1 MSSGDEIAAD
11 GADAGGK
18 PKRGKKLLII
28 IAAAVLLLGGGG
40 GGAAYMLLLG
50 GTPADGEHGEHAET
64 VEEEGPPPVFYEM
77 PEIVIRLEGGQ
88 GKYLKLAT
96 VLDLAPDRTP
106 EEIQA
111 VQPRL
116 MDQMQTYLIELKPE
130 DIRGTAGMYRMRQE
144 LLRRVNDAVP
154 GSTRDVLFKTLI
166 LQ

>member
-1 MSSGDEIAAD
+1 MSAGEEVVAD
-11 GADAGGK
+11 GAEAGAS
-18 PKRGKKLLII
+18 PKRSKKLLII

-40 GGAAYMLLLG
+40 GGAAYMLLFSG
-50 GTPADGEHGEHAET
+50 GGEEGEHAEAEQ
-64 VEEEGPPPVFYEM
+64 VEEEVPPVFYEM
-77 PEIVIRLEGGQ
+77 PEIVIRLDGGQ

-96 VLDLAPDRTP
+96 VLDLAPERTP

-116 MDQMQTYLIELKPE
+116 LDQMQTYLIELKPE

-144 LLRRVNDAVP
+144 LLRRVNDALP

>member
-40 GGAAYMLLLG
+40 GGAAYMFLLG

>member
-1 MSSGDEIAAD
+1 MSAGEEFVAD
-11 GADAGGK
+11 GAEAGDK
-18 PKRGKKLLII
+18 PKRSKKLLII

-40 GGAAYMLLLG
+40 GGAYMFLFSG
-50 GTPADGEHGEHAET
+50 GGGEDGEHAEAEHA
-64 VEEEGPPPVFYEM
+64 EEEAPPVFYEM

-96 VLDLAPDRTP
+96 VLDLAPEHTA
-106 EEIQA
+106 EEVQA

-116 MDQMQTYLIELKPE
+116 LDQMQTYLIELKPE

-144 LLRRVNDAVP
+144 LLRRVNDALP
-154 GSTRDVLFKTLI
+154 GSTRDVLFKTMI

>member
-1 MSSGDEIAAD
+1 MSAGEEVVAD
-11 GADAGGK
+11 GADPGGK

-40 GGAAYMLLLG
+40 GGAAYMFLFSG
-50 GTPADGEHGEHAET
+50 GGEGEHGEHAEAEH
-64 VEEEGPPPVFYEM
+64 VEDEVPPVFYEM

-96 VLDLAPDRTP
+96 VLDLAPERTP
-106 EEIQA
+106 EEIMA

-116 MDQMQTYLIELKPE
+116 LDQMQTYLIELKPE

-144 LLRRVNDAVP
+144 LLRRVNDALP
-154 GSTRDVLFKTLI
+154 GSTRDVLFKTII